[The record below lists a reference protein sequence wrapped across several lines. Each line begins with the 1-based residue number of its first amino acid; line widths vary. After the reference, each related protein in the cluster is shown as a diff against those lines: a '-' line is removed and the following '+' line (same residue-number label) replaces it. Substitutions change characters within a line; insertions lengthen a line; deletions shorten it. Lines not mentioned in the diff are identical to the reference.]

1 MFLFTLKDE
10 PEVCVEVENLIPERL
25 KGMKVG
31 DVRKLK
37 VKLGKYEVEVGELFE
52 VRKNSGE
59 EVVFEGLWLERVKR
73 IGFGMSSGCIVVK
86 GNAGMYAGAFM
97 KGGRL
102 VIEGNADRFA
112 GMNMSGGELL
122 IKGDAGDYLGS
133 GYRGDDGMRG
143 GKIVV
148 HGNTGDEAGIK
159 MRGGEIIVKG
169 NAGMFF
175 GGMMRDGIVRARS
188 ARRAGANMKGG
199 TIVLEEVREEEILP
213 GFSYAGKDEFEEKIY
228 HVFEGD
234 KAVKKSKG
242 KLLVRNLIG
251 ED

>member
-1 MFLFTLKDE
+1 MFQFTLKDE
-10 PEVCVEVENLIPERL
+10 PEVCVEVDTLLPERL
-25 KGMKVG
+25 SGMKVG

-37 VKLGKYEVEVGELFE
+37 VRLGKLEVEVGELFE
-52 VRKNSGE
+52 VRKTSGD
-59 EVVFEGLWLERVKR
+59 EVVFDGLWLERVKR
-73 IGFGMSSGCIVVK
+73 IGYGMSDGCIVVK

-133 GYRGDDGMRG
+133 GYRGDDGMKG

-148 HGNTGDEAGIK
+148 HGNAGDEVGIK
-159 MRGGEIIVKG
+159 MKGGEIIVKG

-175 GGMMRDGIVRARS
+175 GGMMRGGVARAKS
-188 ARRAGANMKGG
+188 AKRAGANMKDGM
-199 TIVLEEVREEEILP
+199 IVLEEARREDILP

-234 KAVKKSKG
+234 KAVRKSKG
-242 KLLVRNLIG
+242 RLLVRNLLN
-251 ED
+251 